1 MSKNRKLGWILVMLA
16 VALPAAAG
24 SPKPGTISG
33 SVTNSAG
40 VPQMGAAVEIFLSA
54 TEVPRKVITDERGRF
69 LASGLV
75 PGRYYVKVSASS
87 FLPTLRE
94 NVELRSGAH
103 AIVNLTLNTLF
114 EALQLLSPEARPRE
128 EDDDWKWTL
137 RSTVNRPVLRLSED
151 ESLMVVSRS
160 GNDDDRVLKAR
171 LALVAGGEPGLGS
184 SDMSASFLVE
194 RSLFSTG
201 RLSVGGNLGQGTGT
215 PGVLRASYVHELP
228 DGSRPEVTFTM
239 RRFATPETAD
249 RGAALEAMALSVSD
263 TVTVGNLL
271 EVNAGGELQSVE
283 YGSRVHAVKPFGSAE
298 LHLTPYT
305 VLAYRYATSQPNT
318 RRDKGFDTAPADLSE
333 SGPRFTLQG
342 GAPVLEQARHQEIA
356 LSRRIGEN
364 NLQVAAFTDRL
375 VNTALLGVGD
385 VGFSGDDLLTDVYS
399 NTFAYNGGNLSTDG
413 VRVVFERTLL
423 PEVTATFGYAFG
435 GVLDLVEPGVSLE
448 EARASLHTARRHA
461 ATAKLAG
468 RLPGAKTRWIA
479 SYKWTSGRALTP
491 VDMFD
496 ASPGQADPYLSLF
509 IRQPIPLRGP
519 GQMEALV
526 DVRNLL
532 AQGYV
537 PVVAADGQ
545 TLYLVQAARSVRGG
559 IAFTF

>member
-1 MSKNRKLGWILVMLA
+1 MRTSRKLGWILVMMA

-24 SPKPGTISG
+24 GRKPATISG
-33 SVTNSAG
+33 SVANTAG
-40 VPQMGAAVEIFLSA
+40 VPQMGAVVEIFLSA
-54 TEVPRKVITDERGRF
+54 TEPPRKVFTDERGLF
-69 LASGLV
+69 LAAGLE
-75 PGRYYVKVSASS
+75 PGRYYVKVSAPS

-94 NVELRSGAH
+94 NVALRSGTH
-103 AIVNLTLNTLF
+103 AIINLTLNTLF

-128 EDDDWKWTL
+128 EEDDWKWTL
-137 RSTVNRPVLRLSED
+137 RSTVNRPVLRLKEG
-151 ESLMVVSRS
+151 ESLIVVSRS
-160 GNDDDRVLKAR
+160 GNDKDRVLKAR
-171 LALVAGGEPGLGS
+171 VALVAGGEPGSGS
-184 SDMSASFLVE
+184 GDMNASFLVE

-201 RLSVGGNLGQGTGT
+201 TLSVGGNLGQGAGK
-215 PGVLRASYVHELP
+215 PGVLRASYSHRLP
-228 DGSRPEVTFTM
+228 DGSHPEVTLTM
-239 RRFATPETAD
+239 RRLATPETAA
-249 RGAALEAMALSVSD
+249 RGAALEAVALSVSD
-263 TVTVGNLL
+263 TVSVGSFL
-271 EVNAGGELQSVE
+271 EVNAGGELQSVQ
-283 YGSRVHAVKPFGSAE
+283 YGGRVSAVKPFGSAE

-305 VLAYRYATSQPNT
+305 MLAYRYATSQPAT
-318 RRDKGFDTAPADLSE
+318 RTAKGFDTAPADLSE
-333 SGPRFTLQG
+333 SGPRITLDG
-342 GAPVLEQARHQEIA
+342 GSPVLEQARHQEIA
-356 LSRRIGEN
+356 LSRRLGGN

-375 VNTALLGVGD
+375 VNAALLGVGD
-385 VGFSGDDLLTDVYS
+385 VGFDSDDLLTDVYS
-399 NTFAYNGGNLSTDG
+399 NTFAFNGGNLSTDG
-413 VRVVFERTLL
+413 VRVVFERRLM
-423 PEVTATFGYAFG
+423 PEITATFGYAFG
-435 GVLDLVEPGVSLE
+435 GVLDLAERGVSLE

-509 IRQPIPLRGP
+509 IRQPIPLHGP
-519 GQMEALV
+519 GQIEALV

-537 PVVAADGQ
+537 PVVGADGQ

>member
-1 MSKNRKLGWILVMLA
+1 MN
-16 VALPAAAG
+16 
-24 SPKPGTISG
+24 
-33 SVTNSAG
+33 
-40 VPQMGAAVEIFLSA
+40 
-54 TEVPRKVITDERGRF
+54 
-69 LASGLV
+69 
-75 PGRYYVKVSASS
+75 
-87 FLPTLRE
+87 
-94 NVELRSGAH
+94 
-103 AIVNLTLNTLF
+103 
-114 EALQLLSPEARPRE
+114 
-128 EDDDWKWTL
+128 
-137 RSTVNRPVLRLSED
+137 
-151 ESLMVVSRS
+151 
-160 GNDDDRVLKAR
+160 
-171 LALVAGGEPGLGS
+171 
-184 SDMSASFLVE
+184 ASFLVE

-215 PGVLRASYVHELP
+215 PGVLRARYVHELP

-239 RRFATPETAD
+239 RRFATPETVD
-249 RGAALEAMALSVSD
+249 QGAALEAVALSVSD

-271 EVNAGGELQSVE
+271 EVKAGGELQSVE

-298 LHLTPYT
+298 LHLTPHT

-318 RRDKGFDTAPADLSE
+318 RGAKGFDTAPADLSE
-333 SGPRFTLQG
+333 SGPRFTLEG

-356 LSRRIGEN
+356 LSRRLGQN

-375 VNTALLGVGD
+375 VNTALLGLGD
-385 VGFSGDDLLTDVYS
+385 VGFSDDLLSDVYS

-413 VRVVFERTLL
+413 VRVVFERPLL
-423 PEVTATFGYAFG
+423 QEITATFGYAFG
-435 GVLDLVEPGVSLE
+435 GVLDVVEPGVALE

-461 ATAKLAG
+461 ASAKLGG

-496 ASPGQADPYLSLF
+496 VSPGQADPYLSLF